1 MKKPWPEIK
10 PSVYASLKEACKASG
25 HSATIITIE
34 VGSMGFL
41 HTAGFKQLCNLVKA
55 SAADK
60 IAMET
65 EVVKRGVV
73 RSYRTSASG
82 IGGKAKIQALVLPN

>member
-1 MKKPWPEIK
+1 MSASKRHAWP
-10 PSVYASLKEACKASG
+10 VDT
-25 HSATIITIE
+25 ATIITIE

-41 HTAGFKQLCNLVKA
+41 HTDGFKQFYSLVKA

-65 EVVKRGVV
+65 EVVKRTVV
-73 RSYRTSASG
+73 RSYHISASG
-82 IGGKAKIQALVLPN
+82 IGEKVNTQALVLPN